1 MRRLRLPLLILIL
14 AALGAYS
21 AAQAPP
27 AGAGQSGA
35 GQSGATDSGSQ
46 SGAASEELPAFQPSE
61 QVSADVAVA
70 FPVDI

>member
-35 GQSGATDSGSQ
+35 GQA
-46 SGAASEELPAFQPSE
+46 GAASEELPAFQPSE

>member
-27 AGAGQSGA
+27 AGD
-35 GQSGATDSGSQ
+35 SGATE
-46 SGAASEELPAFQPSE
+46 SGATSEELPAFQPSE

>member
-21 AAQAPP
+21 AAQSPP
-27 AGAGQSGA
+27 ATESA
-35 GQSGATDSGSQ
+35 
-46 SGAASEELPAFQPSE
+46 AASEELPAFQPSE

>member
-21 AAQAPP
+21 AAQSPP
-27 AGAGQSGA
+27 AKSGA
-35 GQSGATDSGSQ
+35 GQSGATE

>member
-27 AGAGQSGA
+27 ASESGSTDQSGA
-35 GQSGATDSGSQ
+35 GQA
-46 SGAASEELPAFQPSE
+46 GAASEELPAFQPSE